1 MDTHTGAGSDHACR
15 SRASRL
21 PAWGWAFLRGSLYD
35 PKIMFDRVSI
45 QRAPKAPVVL
55 AVFSDAKL
63 LAKDERNSARDAA
76 LTAASFRADL
86 GETTA
91 ASDGTIL
98 VGLGKKADLQAKEA
112 RIAGARLV
120 RGLERMKASK
130 VRLAFEGMLPAKDA
144 RDLGQSMGEGVG
156 LANWRVD
163 AFDGVATQ
171 RQPRAGVLAIDAG
184 AGAFSEGFARGLEI
198 AASVNEARR
207 IAATPPNI
215 CTPNWFAGQAKKLA
229 RDTGMTCK
237 VISFADAKRLGMGGM
252 VAVGQGSD
260 EKSLIAIVEYKPKK
274 LSAKARGKT
283 LALVGK
289 TLTYDTGG
297 YSLKVNNGMKG
308 MKYDKCGGAAVFG
321 AMHAIAHAKLPIHV
335 VALFPAAENMVSSNA
350 YRPDD
355 IITMYNGTTVEVTNT
370 DAEGRLVLADAISY
384 GCEKYKPTTMIELST
399 LTGGVVTALGS
410 WSAGYFCDS
419 APLREAIESS
429 AERTCEKV
437 WRLPLWKEH
446 KDHMKSQHADIINSN
461 PSRLAH
467 PIQGAAFLDFFV
479 DKSVPFAHIDIAGVA
494 NSDAASDLCVSGPT
508 GYGVR
513 LLVDLVE
520 GMC

>member
-1 MDTHTGAGSDHACR
+1 
-15 SRASRL
+15 
-21 PAWGWAFLRGSLYD
+21 
-35 PKIMFDRVSI
+35 MFDRISI
-45 QRAPKAPVVL
+45 ARAPKAPAIL
-55 AVFSDAKL
+55 AIYSDDKS
-63 LAKDERNSARDAA
+63 LAKADRNAARDAA
-76 LTAASFRADL
+76 VAAASFRAEL
-86 GETTA
+86 GETAA
-91 ASDGTIL
+91 ASDGTVIL
-98 VGLGKKADLQAKEA
+98 GLGKKADFRAAQA
-112 RIAGARLV
+112 RSAGARLV
-120 RGLERMKASK
+120 RGLERMKLSK
-130 VRLAFEGMLPAKDA
+130 VRVAFGGAFAAGDA
-144 RDLGQSMGEGVG
+144 RELAQAMAEGLA

-163 AFDGVATQ
+163 MFDGRSTQ
-171 RQPRAGVLAIDAG
+171 RAPRAGTLAIDAG
-184 AGAFSEGFARGLEI
+184 AGAFADGFARGLEVG
-198 AASVNEARR
+198 ASVNEARR

-215 CTPNWFAGQAKKLA
+215 CTPNWFAGETKKLA
-229 RDTGMTCK
+229 RAAGLTCK
-237 VISFADAKRLGMGGM
+237 VISFADARKLGMGGI

-260 EKSLIAIVEYKPKK
+260 EKSLIAILEYKPKRV
-274 LSAKARGKT
+274 SAKARGKT

-321 AMHAIAHAKLPIHV
+321 AMHAIAHAKLPLHV

-370 DAEGRLVLADAISY
+370 DAEGRLVLADAISF
-384 GCEKYKPTTMIELST
+384 GCEKYKPTTMVELST

-410 WSAGYFCDS
+410 WSAGYFCDD
-419 APLREAIESS
+419 AKLRDAIESAS
-429 AERTCEKV
+429 ERTGEKV

-494 NSDAASDLCVSGPT
+494 NSESAGDLCVAGPS

-513 LLVDLVE
+513 LLIDLAE
-520 GMC
+520 SMC